1 MVYWLL
7 VIDARMQ
14 PSVIAERQAR
24 LSISITFL
32 LSILGGIG
40 IGINS
45 FCTSTLT
52 EILARG
58 LSMGE
63 GEAGF
68 WVGMVA
74 TGFGVTYCISPVLLG
89 HLSDRIGRRASLAIA
104 MLGFAATNVGIL
116 FLAAEPVHLV
126 IANACTGFCYGLFWP
141 PIEAYLSEM
150 TEYIS
155 VKMHA
160 RSLSTYL
167 VCWSIGLTAGPFV
180 GGILDSVGAVRFG
193 FVLLAAVAMVAAML
207 SSQFIFTKEK
217 IAAFKKQSSKVE
229 VVLSDRI
236 SGAKGR
242 YLVYLKVAIAFS
254 AIYFAFT
261 NQILQRIFPALA
273 KQGYMAQGTLFAAAD
288 PAFTAGTLI
297 FFLGIGRTVTLWHSG
312 VMSSKAREQTLLVF
326 AIGIPTANLF
336 IYLFP
341 VADTLLVSFTV
352 YGLFN
357 GYAYCIGIILL
368 MELSKTGKG
377 LKAGIYEAAIGIG
390 FLASTFVSGLV
401 IPLDPSLP
409 FLLGTLVATGLTI
422 VMLIVLAWSKK
433 DR

>member
-14 PSVIAERQAR
+14 PSEVIGRQAR
-24 LSISITFL
+24 LSIAITFL

-40 IGINS
+40 IGVNS

-116 FLAAEPVHLV
+116 LLATEPIHLV
-126 IANACTGFCYGLFWP
+126 IANACTGFCYGLFWS

-155 VKMHA
+155 QKLHA

-167 VCWSIGLTAGPFV
+167 VCWSIGLTAGPFI
-180 GGILDSVGAVRFG
+180 GGILDAAGAVRFG
-193 FVLLAAVAMVAAML
+193 FVLLAFVAAVAALIA
-207 SSQFIFTKEK
+207 SRFIFTKEK
-217 IAAFKKQSSKVE
+217 IAAFKGQSSKVN
-229 VVLSDRI
+229 VAVSDRI

-273 KQGYMAQGTLFAAAD
+273 KQGYMAQGTLFASVD

-297 FFLGIGRTVTLWHSG
+297 FFLGIGRTITLWHSG
-312 VMSSKAREQTLLVF
+312 VLSSKAREQMLLVF
-326 AIGIPTANLF
+326 AIGIPVANLF

-341 VADTLLVSFTV
+341 AADALLVSFTV

-357 GYAYCIGIILL
+357 GYAYCIGIVLL

-390 FLASTFVSGLV
+390 FLASTFTSGLV

-409 FLLGTLVATGLTI
+409 FLIGTLVATGLTA
-422 VMLIVLAWSKK
+422 VLLVVLAWSKK
-433 DR
+433 SR